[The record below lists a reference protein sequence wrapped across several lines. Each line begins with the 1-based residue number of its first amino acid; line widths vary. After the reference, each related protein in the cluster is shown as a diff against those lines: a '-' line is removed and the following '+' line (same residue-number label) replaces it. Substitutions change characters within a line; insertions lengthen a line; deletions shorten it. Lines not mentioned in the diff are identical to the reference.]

1 MLVSTVTE
9 VRGFNRFYTRVLG
22 LLGPKLAGS
31 AFGLTDARVLFE
43 LAHADQVAVADLRRA
58 LDLDAGYL
66 SRILSR
72 FIADGLVEREPSA
85 ADARRQLV
93 RLTDKGQLAF
103 RETDTLQAEAIDRLV
118 EPLDENQRNEL
129 VTAMG
134 RIRRMLDGGHRAG
147 GLVLRPTGPG
157 DLGWVVERHGARYAA
172 EHGWDAT
179 FEALVARVVADFGE
193 RMDSRRQAAWIAE
206 LDGERVG
213 CIFCT
218 ASDDPDTAQ
227 LRLLLVEPQSRGAGV
242 GSRLVDECLRFAR
255 RSGYRRIMLWTT
267 DVQAEAR
274 RIYQR
279 QGFRLDAR
287 EPQTRFGHELV
298 GEYWSR
304 EL

>member
-1 MLVSTVTE
+1 MSLSTVSE
-9 VRGFNRFYTRVLG
+9 IRGFNRFYTRVLG
-22 LLGPKLAGS
+22 LLRPRLAGS
-31 AFGLTDARVLFE
+31 AFGLTEARVLFE
-43 LAHADQVAVADLRRA
+43 LAHADQMEMAELRRV

-72 FIADGLVEREPSA
+72 FISDGLVEREPSA

-93 RLTDKGQLAF
+93 RLTDAGQLAF
-103 RETDTLQAEAIDRLV
+103 TETDTLQADAIDRLV

-147 GLVLRPTGPG
+147 GLVLRPTEPG

-218 ASDDPDTAQ
+218 ASDAPDTAQ

-242 GSRLVDECLRFAR
+242 GTRLVDECLRFAR

-267 DVQAEAR
+267 DVQREAR

-287 EPQTRFGHELV
+287 EPQTRFGRELV

>member
-1 MLVSTVTE
+1 MFDVVDD

-22 LLGPKLAGS
+22 LLRPDPAGS
-31 AFGLTDARVLFE
+31 AFGLTEARVLFE
-43 LAHADQVAVADLRRA
+43 LAHCDDVAVSDLRRD

-66 SRILSR
+66 SRILSGFTASGLVAR
-72 FIADGLVEREPSA
+72 ERSSADG
-85 ADARRQLV
+85 RRHVV
-93 RLTDKGQLAF
+93 RLTDSSKQAF
-103 RETDTLQAEAIDRLV
+103 AELDRLQAGAIDTLLA
-118 EPLDENQRNEL
+118 PLDDGQRTQL
-129 VTAMG
+129 VGAMG
-134 RIRRMLDGGHRAG
+134 QIRRMLGSDARPT
-147 GLVLRPTGPG
+147 GLVLCPPQPG

-193 RMDSRRQAAWIAE
+193 RVDTRRQAAWIAE

-213 CIFCT
+213 CIFCS
-218 ASDDPDTAQ
+218 ASEAPDTAQ

-242 GSRLVDECLRFAR
+242 GTRLVDECLRFAR
-255 RSGYRRIMLWTT
+255 SSGYRRIMLWTT
-267 DVQAEAR
+267 DVQDEAR

-279 QGFRLDAR
+279 QGYRLDTC

>member
-1 MLVSTVTE
+1 
-9 VRGFNRFYTRVLG
+9 
-22 LLGPKLAGS
+22 
-31 AFGLTDARVLFE
+31 
-43 LAHADQVAVADLRRA
+43 VA
-58 LDLDAGYL
+58 
-66 SRILSR
+66 
-72 FIADGLVEREPSA
+72 
-85 ADARRQLV
+85 
-93 RLTDKGQLAF
+93 
-103 RETDTLQAEAIDRLV
+103 
-118 EPLDENQRNEL
+118 PLDEDQRSQL
-129 VTAMG
+129 VAAMG
-134 RIRRMLDGGHRAG
+134 RIQRMLDRGHRAG
-147 GLVLRPTGPG
+147 GLVLRPTEPG
-157 DLGWVVERHGARYAA
+157 DLGWVVERHGARYTA

-193 RMDSRRQAAWIAE
+193 RKDSRRQAAWIAE

-218 ASDDPDTAQ
+218 ASDDADTAQ
-227 LRLLLVEPQSRGAGV
+227 LRLLLVEPQARGAGV

-267 DVQAEAR
+267 DLQAGAR